1 MLNNFQT
8 TFNRTDFVEKL
19 ALEMLYESVAPH
31 IEVSVQALDK
41 PKTVNSVGQLGQYI
55 VMRVSVTISYG
66 NIHYR
71 NNLLIGINNLNQQN
85 HPNSHYQ
92 TRTAKHIET

>member
-19 ALEMLYESVAPH
+19 ALEMLYESVALH

-41 PKTVNSVGQLGQYI
+41 PKTLNSVGQLGQYI

-66 NIHYR
+66 NVHYR
-71 NNLLIGINNLNQQN
+71 NKLLIC
-85 HPNSHYQ
+85 S
-92 TRTAKHIET
+92 